1 LKLDREEIVTE
12 PARVAAAAPSRVRVR
27 MRALLALVALAS
39 AAAVVVA
46 WPAAATPPQ
55 PSAGVADVDGVA
67 SEWDLGAD
75 FFADLRKSADPA
87 NPVAAKLYLRYDCNS
102 RILYALVLT
111 EPGIRLQTADAT
123 ETYVRIDGT
132 KIFHG
137 GTGDNGSPPDFHWVD
152 ESGGTAGGFEG
163 SGEVLHGSHELRVH
177 AKIPAN
183 DADGYETIDIV
194 GRTAPLVLSCVSG
207 GSSPTTGGGTT
218 PAPTPG
224 IAAAAAPDVGIAKR
238 VNPHR
243 IQVNERATF
252 TLTVT
257 NSSGVP
263 ATGVTVTDT
272 LPDRVA
278 IVSVSTSRGTCS
290 GTTQIVCQLGTLAP
304 GDVVTITI
312 VVVGA
317 VPGAALNVAVVTINE
332 ADTNLAN
339 NRAEAVLEVKAPTGR
354 DLPCYFLSART
365 KVLKPGKVT
374 ILRVTVR
381 LAGKLVGG
389 VKVVARGAGVDT
401 QAKSNSEGVATLR
414 IRPTKPGVVRIS
426 AVPARP
432 PRSASGVRGECGLVI
447 GLGVAGVTAE
457 KRLTG

>member
-1 LKLDREEIVTE
+1 VKVDREGIVRE
-12 PARVAAAAPSRVRVR
+12 PGPGAQAAPARARVRVR
-27 MRALLALVALAS
+27 ALVALAS

-55 PSAGVADVDGVA
+55 PSPGVADVDGAA

-75 FFADLRKSADPA
+75 VFADLRKGANPA
-87 NPVAAKLYLRYDCNS
+87 NPVAAKLHLRYDCNS

-111 EPGIRLQTADAT
+111 EPGIRLQTADAS

-132 KIFHG
+132 KIFHA
-137 GTGDNGSPPDFHWVD
+137 GTGDNGIPPDFRWVD

-163 SGEVLHGSHELRVH
+163 SGEVLHGTHELRVH
-177 AKIPAN
+177 AKVPAS

-207 GSSPTTGGGTT
+207 GSSPTTGGT
-218 PAPTPG
+218 APTVG
-224 IAAAAAPDVGIAKR
+224 VGAAAAPDVGIAKR
-238 VNPHR
+238 VDRRR
-243 IQVNERATF
+243 IQVSDRATF

-263 ATGVTVTDT
+263 ATDVTVTDS

-278 IVSVSTSRGTCS
+278 LVSVSTTRGSCS
-290 GTTQIVCQLGTLAP
+290 GTTQIVCKLGTLAP

-317 VPGAALNVAVVTINE
+317 VPGAALNVAVVMINE
-332 ADTNLAN
+332 ADTNLAD
-339 NRAEAVLEVKAPTGR
+339 NRAEALLEVEAPTGR
-354 DLPCYFLSART
+354 DLPCYFLSTRT
-365 KVLKPGKVT
+365 KVLKPGKLT
-374 ILRVTVR
+374 ILSVTVR
-381 LAGKLVGG
+381 LAGKRVSG

-401 QAKSNSEGVATLR
+401 QAKSKSDGVASLR

-432 PRSASGVRGECGLVI
+432 PRSASGVRGDCGLVI
-447 GLGVAGVTAE
+447 GMGVAGVTAE

>member
-1 LKLDREEIVTE
+1 V
-12 PARVAAAAPSRVRVR
+12 
-27 MRALLALVALAS
+27 RALLALVALAS
-39 AAAVVVA
+39 AAAVVAA

-55 PSAGVADVDGVA
+55 PSPGVADVDGVA

-75 FFADLRKSADPA
+75 FFADLRKSANPA
-87 NPVAAKLYLRYDCNS
+87 NPVVAKLYLRYDCNS

-111 EPGIRLQTADAT
+111 EPGIRLQTADAS

-132 KIFHG
+132 KIFHAG
-137 GTGDNGSPPDFHWVD
+137 SGDNGTPPDFRWVD

-163 SGEVLHGSHELRVH
+163 SGEALHGTHELRVH

-207 GSSPTTGGGTT
+207 GSSPTTGGTT
-218 PAPTPG
+218 PAPTVG
-224 IAAAAAPDVGIAKR
+224 VATAAAPDVGIAKR
-238 VNPHR
+238 VDPRR
-243 IQVNERATF
+243 IQVSDRATF

-263 ATGVTVTDT
+263 ATGVTVTDS

-278 IVSVSTSRGTCS
+278 LVSVSTTRGSCS

-317 VPGAALNVAVVTINE
+317 VPGNALNVAVVTINE
-332 ADTNLAN
+332 ADTNLAD
-339 NRAEAVLEVKAPTGR
+339 NRAEALLEVEAPTGR

-365 KVLKPGKVT
+365 KVLKPGQVT
-374 ILRVTVR
+374 ILQVTVR
-381 LAGKLVGG
+381 LAGRRVSG

-401 QAKSNSEGVATLR
+401 QAKSNSEGVAALR

-432 PRSASGVRGECGLVI
+432 PRAASGIRGDCGLVI
-447 GLGVAGVTAE
+447 GLGVAGATAE